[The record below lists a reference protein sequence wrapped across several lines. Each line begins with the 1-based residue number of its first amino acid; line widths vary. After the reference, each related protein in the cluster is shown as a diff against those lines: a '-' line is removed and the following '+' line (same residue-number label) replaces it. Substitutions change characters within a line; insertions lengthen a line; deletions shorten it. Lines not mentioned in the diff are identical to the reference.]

1 MKKFFVIMGLPR
13 SGTTALRTAL
23 CEHSKIHTTY
33 ELFNEAYNEN
43 LPFSLKQVKDLFN
56 SLYTHK
62 KPIIGVHQNFDCPRF
77 YHRKYVWDRLIDMS
91 DNLIVVDRP
100 NHLDRFIS
108 FVFAKSF
115 NHWHE
120 WREGVKDHNPDK
132 AQAPDEIEID
142 LDKFNQFCINQNE
155 QRKKMFEQAEAFKKH
170 IVINYDD
177 LNAFIGRELK
187 KCLTFLDVPFERIVP
202 KTKKFQRHTKITNL
216 EEAKTI
222 ASNHQ

>member
-33 ELFNEAYNEN
+33 EIFNEAYNEN
-43 LPFSLKQVKDLFN
+43 LPFTLKEVKNLFN
-56 SLYTHK
+56 SLYAHK
-62 KPIIGVHQNFDCPRF
+62 EPIVGVHQNFDCPRL

-91 DNLIVVDRP
+91 GNLIVVDRP
-100 NHLDRFIS
+100 NYLDRFIS

-132 AQAPDEIEID
+132 ALAPDEIEID
-142 LDKFNQFCINQNE
+142 LDKFDKFCINQNE
-155 QRKKMFEQAEAFKKH
+155 QRKKMFEQADKFKKH

-177 LNAFIGRELK
+177 LNAFIGREIK

-222 ASNHQ
+222 ALNHQ